1 MESAARRVDAA
12 GLEVL
17 SATEKAI
24 DDEVARCL
32 GESPAGAERARVRL
46 SALESRFQRLD
57 AKTRGALD
65 RPALPPLPEPTG
77 LLDSGGEAREALERR
92 PRMARLFVWGAASA
106 GLLAV
111 LLAGVARLTWRAAV
125 SDQIPFFALEA
136 APQGLP
142 ASLIGWP
149 WIGLWALLVSVG
161 SVAWGLWRHTRAEQR
176 RLCLCFED
184 LRRAA
189 HEHYS
194 ELERYFAKR
203 LAYSQDLWAARVAR
217 HLLARVR
224 GERALLDGARAS
236 LQKCR
241 DRLGEE
247 VRAQASG
254 LGDAASGV
262 LFRGLLSGED
272 LEQIYEAKARPQ
284 NSVAQAQ
291 RFLTEATT
299 ARGSW
304 RSGGFAEVRALLGF
318 ARELCPD
325 LSQIRPFAD
334 APAWGGAARTRARE
348 FLSQLASKLTVPLE
362 LDVDTEERSTV
373 HVAYVPEG
381 SRGEVEAVLCGED
394 LTRRWT
400 VRGAADERRMHLFI
414 ATRNIE
420 RRALKLLEP
429 EAEAAS

>member
-1 MESAARRVDAA
+1 M
-12 GLEVL
+12 
-17 SATEKAI
+17 
-24 DDEVARCL
+24 
-32 GESPAGAERARVRL
+32 
-46 SALESRFQRLD
+46 
-57 AKTRGALD
+57 
-65 RPALPPLPEPTG
+65 
-77 LLDSGGEAREALERR
+77 
-92 PRMARLFVWGAASA
+92 
-106 GLLAV
+106 
-111 LLAGVARLTWRAAV
+111 
-125 SDQIPFFALEA
+125 
-136 APQGLP
+136 
-142 ASLIGWP
+142 
-149 WIGLWALLVSVG
+149 
-161 SVAWGLWRHTRAEQR
+161 
-176 RLCLCFED
+176 
-184 LRRAA
+184 
-189 HEHYS
+189 
-194 ELERYFAKR
+194 
-203 LAYSQDLWAARVAR
+203 
-217 HLLARVR
+217 
-224 GERALLDGARAS
+224 
-236 LQKCR
+236 
-241 DRLGEE
+241 
-247 VRAQASG
+247 RAQASG

-304 RSGGFAEVRALLGF
+304 RSGGFAEVRALLDF